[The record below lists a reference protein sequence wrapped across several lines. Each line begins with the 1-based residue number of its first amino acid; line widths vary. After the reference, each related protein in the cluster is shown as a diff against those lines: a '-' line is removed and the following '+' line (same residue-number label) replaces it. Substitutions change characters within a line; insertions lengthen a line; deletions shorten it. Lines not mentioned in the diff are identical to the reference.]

1 MSFTMPPAPPPTL
14 TRKPFDL
21 KQLPPEMQARIA
33 AEGQVTL
40 EDGSA
45 IFADGTS
52 SGAGDSPN
60 DFAGGGYG
68 GGPATGMG
76 YQPQPDPLMAG
87 APDPSLGIDP
97 ALVEDPFAS
106 PQFDRYFNT
115 ANAGFPGTPGG
126 VGGPVD
132 NNPMGEPMLDP
143 FADAP
148 QTEVSQPFLLGAGP
162 VATPP
167 TAAVDAR
174 RQMGGVQAPAG
185 TVGAAPAGYGG
196 RVGRNRTS
204 QPVSS
209 RPLPG
214 GRRR

>member
-1 MSFTMPPAPPPTL
+1 MSFTMPPAPAPTL
-14 TRKPFDL
+14 ARKPFDL
-21 KQLPPEMQARIA
+21 RQLPPDMQARIA

-45 IFADGTS
+45 IYADGTS
-52 SGAGDSPN
+52 TGAGDSPN
-60 DFAGGGYG
+60 DFAGGGFAG
-68 GGPATGMG
+68 GQPAGGMAYGPA
-76 YQPQPDPLMAG
+76 PDPLLAG
-87 APDPSLGIDP
+87 APAPSLGVDP
-97 ALVEDPFAS
+97 LAG

-126 VGGPVD
+126 VGGGPVD